1 MCTLIYFIRSI
12 KIDFSTSKF
21 MRKTGQWM
29 RYTVGSVHLDIKWLK
44 CQHLVWLRNKQK
56 LTRYHNQNI
65 MNECHLI
72 SLKLKQMITSKRAK
86 ETVKKSNKSWHSRR
100 FLLLFAQF
108 TFKTI
113 ARGTYSEFDQL
124 ELVLKTTNNTEKYTI
139 PIAWIKQPAISRR
152 IASHHK

>member
-1 MCTLIYFIRSI
+1 MG
-12 KIDFSTSKF
+12 
-21 MRKTGQWM
+21 KTVQWM

-72 SLKLKQMITSKRAK
+72 SLKLKQMITRANRRKRQWKNQINHDTAADF
-86 ETVKKSNKSWHSRR
+86 SCCLPSLHSR
-100 FLLLFAQF
+100 QS
-108 TFKTI
+108 
-113 ARGTYSEFDQL
+113 RGTYSEFDQL

-139 PIAWIKQPAISRR
+139 PIQWIKQPTISHR